1 MIIDLPGTYSLTAHS
16 LDELVA
22 RNVVIDERPDVIVNI
37 LDASNLERNLYLAV
51 QMLEMERPMVVCL
64 NMLDVAEKIG
74 EKVND
79 KLLAEKLGVAVVKSI
94 GNKNEGTNDILEKVV
109 VTTANQEI
117 KPFKVFYGAEI
128 EAKIS
133 EVITCLENVAGIKYP
148 LRWLAIKLLENDQE

>member
-1 MIIDLPGTYSLTAHS
+1 M
-16 LDELVA
+16 
-22 RNVVIDERPDVIVNI
+22 
-37 LDASNLERNLYLAV
+37 
-51 QMLEMERPMVVCL
+51 
-64 NMLDVAEKIG
+64 K
-74 EKVND
+74 KVND

-109 VTTANQEI
+109 VTTSNQEI

-148 LRWLAIKLLENDQE
+148 LRWLAIKELLENDQEIVTAIENKVEGKTVVRIVEKARIELKDKFSEEIELVLAERKICFC